1 MHNILNS
8 SHSTAMVHAYVLA
21 LGRQE
26 WEDQKSKTSIS
37 CIQSLRTAF
46 DTERRKEEMKE
57 GKEGME
63 GGREEE
69 ERGKSEDS

>member
-1 MHNILNS
+1 
-8 SHSTAMVHAYVLA
+8 MVHAYVLA

-46 DTERRKEEMKE
+46 DTERRKEEMNIAKCQTV
-57 GKEGME
+57 E
-63 GGREEE
+63 GGEW
-69 ERGKSEDS
+69 GVSLCLALV